1 MDLSEVSVEELKQEL
16 SGRRLDELED
26 IFYKNMTIDG
36 LHFNKDDVLRFK
48 NDVFR
53 YFMESS
59 FGTDIWQY
67 IYFNYDD
74 SENLLEQLIGEK
86 NLDEVDYI
94 GGETAY

>member
-1 MDLSEVSVEELKQEL
+1 
-16 SGRRLDELED
+16 
-26 IFYKNMTIDG
+26 
-36 LHFNKDDVLRFK
+36 
-48 NDVFR
+48 
-53 YFMESS
+53 MESS